1 MTTRNPKAKLLL
13 GPGPSNTDPRV
24 LRAMSEPTLG
34 HLDPDF
40 VAIMDETT
48 ELLRYVFNTQNRLT
62 IPISG
67 TGSAGMEAALMNSV
81 EPGDK
86 AIICTCGVFGDRMVD
101 VAERA
106 GAEVVK
112 VEAPWGS
119 PIDPEDVKNA
129 IRKHPDAKIVGL
141 VYAETSTGVLQPLEE
156 IANMA
161 HEKGMRVVV
170 DAVTALG
177 GVDVPTDTL
186 SLDLVYSGTQKCLS
200 CPPGLAPITLN
211 DKAAEFVANRKTK
224 CRSWYLDLGMIQRYW
239 GSERFYHHT
248 APINMI
254 YALHEALL
262 IIKEEGLENRYR
274 RHLAAQKDLIDGLT
288 AMGMKMVVSPQ
299 FRLPSL
305 TTVYV
310 PEGVDE
316 AAVRKK
322 LLVEHNI
329 EIGAGLGVF
338 KGKIWRIGT
347 MGTNATHANVVHFLG
362 ALKDVLGM

>member
-1 MTTRNPKAKLLL
+1 
-13 GPGPSNTDPRV
+13 
-24 LRAMSEPTLG
+24 MSEPTLG

-67 TGSAGMEAALMNSV
+67 TGSAGMEAALVNSV

-86 AIICTCGVFGDRMVD
+86 AIICTCGIFGDRMLD

-106 GAEVVK
+106 GAEVIK

-156 IANMA
+156 IATMA
-161 HEKGMRVVV
+161 HEKGMRLVV

-211 DKAAEFVANRKTK
+211 DKAVEFVSKRTTK

-362 ALKDVLGM
+362 ALKDVLGR